1 MNDPLSDIE
10 YDILNAIYFVEPFQN
25 ILDECKA
32 PEKIVADVLKQ
43 LIAKKYVSPMQ
54 FDEAKQ
60 EFVRTYF
67 YDSDDMRAYHYL
79 ATKEGLMIH
88 NSK

>member
-1 MNDPLSDIE
+1 MNEPLTDIE

-43 LIAKKYVSPMQ
+43 LIARKYVTPMQ
-54 FDEAKQ
+54 FDEQKK
-60 EFVRTYF
+60 EFIRTYF
-67 YDSDDMRAYHYL
+67 YDSDNMRAYHYL
-79 ATKEGLMIH
+79 ATKDGLMIH
-88 NSK
+88 NSR